1 MLKSYVFKHKIDFIN
16 VLFFLY
22 VKNNRSIE
30 NEKNSF
36 FCKVCIKN
44 KRFLSEK

>member
-30 NEKNSF
+30 NEKKTHF
-36 FCKVCIKN
+36 FVKCA
-44 KRFLSEK
+44 

>member
-16 VLFFLY
+16 VLFLLY

-30 NEKNSF
+30 NEKKLIF
-36 FCKVCIKN
+36 W
-44 KRFLSEK
+44 